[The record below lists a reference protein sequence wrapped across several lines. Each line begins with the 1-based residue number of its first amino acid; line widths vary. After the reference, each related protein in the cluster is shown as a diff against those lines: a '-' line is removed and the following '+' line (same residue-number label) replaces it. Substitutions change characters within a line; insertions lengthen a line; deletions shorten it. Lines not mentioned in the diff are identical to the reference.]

1 MGFVDLHRRAQRMAC
16 TLEAGF
22 EDVVGIFTGKLYKMD
37 SGRHAAGKAVP
48 ELLGAFHIKIAHLLG
63 LVIRHIVWMTILVS
77 WALLSASCRGGE
89 VSYTDEVQPDDDT
102 AILVLRTGL
111 LDQTRVSDRV
121 NDAVDNPVE
130 YMYTLRIVILHE
142 NGTVEHNMYID
153 FGEIPQT
160 ECYRIFKV
168 TRNET
173 KKIYLI
179 ANEENASTDLH
190 EQLETLT
197 TGNTTF
203 ASIVDNFVF
212 IPDYKNPI
220 PMSSVYD
227 VPVKAENLVEREFY
241 LVRAATKFAFR
252 FTNKRKSKVS
262 IDAIHI
268 SDIAGATYLI
278 PHKREPLFM
287 SFDDESLYWI
297 NWLKKVADES
307 QQSPDDVELADK
319 RGWIQAYDIPSETS
333 HQEVTVN
340 GPLEVPSMTG
350 DQPGKAVFP
359 VFYLP
364 ESKKLKAGSATYG
377 EQEYTLK
384 LDMSE
389 NGKELS
395 FTKTFPN
402 LKALFRNTHVLVDIT
417 FTEKDEVKVQVVPY
431 AEVILEPEF
440 GLKPETKN

>member
-1 MGFVDLHRRAQRMAC
+1 MKEIL
-16 TLEAGF
+16 
-22 EDVVGIFTGKLYKMD
+22 
-37 SGRHAAGKAVP
+37 
-48 ELLGAFHIKIAHLLG
+48 
-63 LVIRHIVWMTILVS
+63 RHIVWMTILVS

-121 NDAVDNPVE
+121 NDAVDNSVE

-227 VPVKAENLVEREFY
+227 FPVKAENLVEREFY

-402 LKALFRNTHVLVDIT
+402 LEALFRNTHVLVDIT

>member
-1 MGFVDLHRRAQRMAC
+1 MKEIL
-16 TLEAGF
+16 
-22 EDVVGIFTGKLYKMD
+22 
-37 SGRHAAGKAVP
+37 
-48 ELLGAFHIKIAHLLG
+48 
-63 LVIRHIVWMTILVS
+63 RHIVWMTILVS

-89 VSYTDEVQPDDDT
+89 VSYTDEAQPDDDT

-111 LDQTRVSDRV
+111 LDQTRASDRV

-402 LKALFRNTHVLVDIT
+402 LEALFRNTHVLVDIT

>member
-1 MGFVDLHRRAQRMAC
+1 MKEIL
-16 TLEAGF
+16 
-22 EDVVGIFTGKLYKMD
+22 
-37 SGRHAAGKAVP
+37 
-48 ELLGAFHIKIAHLLG
+48 
-63 LVIRHIVWMTILVS
+63 RHIVWMTILVS

-278 PHKREPLFM
+278 PHKQEPLFM

>member
-1 MGFVDLHRRAQRMAC
+1 MKEIL
-16 TLEAGF
+16 
-22 EDVVGIFTGKLYKMD
+22 
-37 SGRHAAGKAVP
+37 
-48 ELLGAFHIKIAHLLG
+48 
-63 LVIRHIVWMTILVS
+63 RHIVWMTILVS

-384 LDMSE
+384 HDMSE

>member
-1 MGFVDLHRRAQRMAC
+1 LKKEEKGMKEIL
-16 TLEAGF
+16 
-22 EDVVGIFTGKLYKMD
+22 
-37 SGRHAAGKAVP
+37 
-48 ELLGAFHIKIAHLLG
+48 
-63 LVIRHIVWMTILVS
+63 RHIVWMTILVS

-111 LDQTRVSDRV
+111 LDQTRASDRV
-121 NDAVDNPVE
+121 NDAVDNSVE

-179 ANEENASTDLH
+179 ANEENVSTDLH

>member
-1 MGFVDLHRRAQRMAC
+1 MKEIL
-16 TLEAGF
+16 
-22 EDVVGIFTGKLYKMD
+22 
-37 SGRHAAGKAVP
+37 
-48 ELLGAFHIKIAHLLG
+48 
-63 LVIRHIVWMTILVS
+63 RHIVWMTILVS

-111 LDQTRVSDRV
+111 LDQTRASDRV
-121 NDAVDNPVE
+121 NDAVDNSVE

-153 FGEIPQT
+153 SGEIPQT

-179 ANEENASTDLH
+179 ANEENVSTDLH

>member
-1 MGFVDLHRRAQRMAC
+1 MKEIL
-16 TLEAGF
+16 
-22 EDVVGIFTGKLYKMD
+22 
-37 SGRHAAGKAVP
+37 
-48 ELLGAFHIKIAHLLG
+48 
-63 LVIRHIVWMTILVS
+63 RHIVWMTILVS

-111 LDQTRVSDRV
+111 LDQTRASDRV
-121 NDAVDNPVE
+121 NDAVDNSVE

-179 ANEENASTDLH
+179 ANEENVSTDLH

-252 FTNKRKSKVS
+252 FTNKRKSKVN

-307 QQSPDDVELADK
+307 QQSPDDVELADR

>member
-1 MGFVDLHRRAQRMAC
+1 MKEIL
-16 TLEAGF
+16 
-22 EDVVGIFTGKLYKMD
+22 
-37 SGRHAAGKAVP
+37 
-48 ELLGAFHIKIAHLLG
+48 
-63 LVIRHIVWMTILVS
+63 RHIVWMTILVS

-89 VSYTDEVQPDDDT
+89 VSYTDEIQSDDDT

-111 LDQTRVSDRV
+111 LDQTRASDRV
-121 NDAVDNPVE
+121 NDAVDNSVE

-241 LVRAATKFAFR
+241 LVRAVTKFAFR

-389 NGKELS
+389 NVKELS

-402 LKALFRNTHVLVDIT
+402 LEALFRNTHVLVDIT

>member
-1 MGFVDLHRRAQRMAC
+1 MKEIL
-16 TLEAGF
+16 
-22 EDVVGIFTGKLYKMD
+22 
-37 SGRHAAGKAVP
+37 
-48 ELLGAFHIKIAHLLG
+48 
-63 LVIRHIVWMTILVS
+63 RHIVWMTILVS

-89 VSYTDEVQPDDDT
+89 VSYTDEIQSDDDT

-111 LDQTRVSDRV
+111 LDQTRASDRV

-179 ANEENASTDLH
+179 ANEENVSTDLH

>member
-1 MGFVDLHRRAQRMAC
+1 MKEIL
-16 TLEAGF
+16 
-22 EDVVGIFTGKLYKMD
+22 
-37 SGRHAAGKAVP
+37 
-48 ELLGAFHIKIAHLLG
+48 
-63 LVIRHIVWMTILVS
+63 RHIVWMTILVS

-111 LDQTRVSDRV
+111 LDQTRASDRV

-307 QQSPDDVELADK
+307 QQSPDDVELADR

-389 NGKELS
+389 NGKELL

>member
-1 MGFVDLHRRAQRMAC
+1 MKEIL
-16 TLEAGF
+16 
-22 EDVVGIFTGKLYKMD
+22 
-37 SGRHAAGKAVP
+37 
-48 ELLGAFHIKIAHLLG
+48 
-63 LVIRHIVWMTILVS
+63 RHIVWMTILVS

-111 LDQTRVSDRV
+111 LDQTRASDRV
-121 NDAVDNPVE
+121 NDAVDNSVE

-417 FTEKDEVKVQVVPY
+417 FTEKDEVKVQEVPY

>member
-1 MGFVDLHRRAQRMAC
+1 MKKEEKGMKEIL
-16 TLEAGF
+16 
-22 EDVVGIFTGKLYKMD
+22 
-37 SGRHAAGKAVP
+37 
-48 ELLGAFHIKIAHLLG
+48 
-63 LVIRHIVWMTILVS
+63 RHIVWMTILVS

-111 LDQTRVSDRV
+111 LDQTRASDRV

-307 QQSPDDVELADK
+307 QQSPDDVELADR

>member
-1 MGFVDLHRRAQRMAC
+1 MKEIL
-16 TLEAGF
+16 
-22 EDVVGIFTGKLYKMD
+22 
-37 SGRHAAGKAVP
+37 
-48 ELLGAFHIKIAHLLG
+48 
-63 LVIRHIVWMTILVS
+63 RHIVWMTILVS

-89 VSYTDEVQPDDDT
+89 VSYTDEIQSDDDT

-111 LDQTRVSDRV
+111 LDQTRASDRV
-121 NDAVDNPVE
+121 NDAVDNSVE

-173 KKIYLI
+173 KKFYLI

-241 LVRAATKFAFR
+241 LVRAVTKFAFR

-402 LKALFRNTHVLVDIT
+402 LEALFRNTHVLVDIT

>member
-1 MGFVDLHRRAQRMAC
+1 MKEIL
-16 TLEAGF
+16 
-22 EDVVGIFTGKLYKMD
+22 
-37 SGRHAAGKAVP
+37 
-48 ELLGAFHIKIAHLLG
+48 
-63 LVIRHIVWMTILVS
+63 RHIVWMTILVS

-89 VSYTDEVQPDDDT
+89 VSYTDEIQSDDDT

-111 LDQTRVSDRV
+111 LDQTRASDRV
-121 NDAVDNPVE
+121 NDAVDNSVE

-197 TGNTTF
+197 TGNTF

-307 QQSPDDVELADK
+307 QQSPDDVELADR

>member
-1 MGFVDLHRRAQRMAC
+1 MKEIL
-16 TLEAGF
+16 
-22 EDVVGIFTGKLYKMD
+22 
-37 SGRHAAGKAVP
+37 
-48 ELLGAFHIKIAHLLG
+48 
-63 LVIRHIVWMTILVS
+63 RHIVWMTILVS

-111 LDQTRVSDRV
+111 LDQTRASDRV
-121 NDAVDNPVE
+121 NDAVDNSVE

-179 ANEENASTDLH
+179 ANEENVSTDLH

-307 QQSPDDVELADK
+307 QQSPDDVELAD
-319 RGWIQAYDIPSETS
+319 RRAWIQAYDIPSETS

>member
-1 MGFVDLHRRAQRMAC
+1 MKEIL
-16 TLEAGF
+16 
-22 EDVVGIFTGKLYKMD
+22 
-37 SGRHAAGKAVP
+37 
-48 ELLGAFHIKIAHLLG
+48 
-63 LVIRHIVWMTILVS
+63 RHIVWMTILVS

-89 VSYTDEVQPDDDT
+89 VSYTDEIQSDDDT

-111 LDQTRVSDRV
+111 LDQTRASDRV
-121 NDAVDNPVE
+121 NDAVDNSVE

-179 ANEENASTDLH
+179 ANEENVSTDLH

-297 NWLKKVADES
+297 NWLKKVVDES

>member
-1 MGFVDLHRRAQRMAC
+1 MKEIL
-16 TLEAGF
+16 
-22 EDVVGIFTGKLYKMD
+22 
-37 SGRHAAGKAVP
+37 
-48 ELLGAFHIKIAHLLG
+48 
-63 LVIRHIVWMTILVS
+63 RHIVWMTILVS

-111 LDQTRVSDRV
+111 LDQTRASDRV

-252 FTNKRKSKVS
+252 FTNKCKSKVS

-402 LKALFRNTHVLVDIT
+402 LEALFRNTHVLVDIT

>member
-1 MGFVDLHRRAQRMAC
+1 MKEIL
-16 TLEAGF
+16 
-22 EDVVGIFTGKLYKMD
+22 
-37 SGRHAAGKAVP
+37 
-48 ELLGAFHIKIAHLLG
+48 
-63 LVIRHIVWMTILVS
+63 RHIVWMTILVS

-111 LDQTRVSDRV
+111 LDQTRASDRV
-121 NDAVDNPVE
+121 NDAVDNSVE

-197 TGNTTF
+197 TGNTTV

>member
-1 MGFVDLHRRAQRMAC
+1 MKEIL
-16 TLEAGF
+16 
-22 EDVVGIFTGKLYKMD
+22 
-37 SGRHAAGKAVP
+37 
-48 ELLGAFHIKIAHLLG
+48 
-63 LVIRHIVWMTILVS
+63 RHIVWMTILVS

-89 VSYTDEVQPDDDT
+89 VSYTDEVQPDDNT

-111 LDQTRVSDRV
+111 LDQTRVPDRV

-307 QQSPDDVELADK
+307 QQSPDDVELADR

>member
-1 MGFVDLHRRAQRMAC
+1 MKEIL
-16 TLEAGF
+16 
-22 EDVVGIFTGKLYKMD
+22 
-37 SGRHAAGKAVP
+37 
-48 ELLGAFHIKIAHLLG
+48 
-63 LVIRHIVWMTILVS
+63 RHIVWMTILVS

-89 VSYTDEVQPDDDT
+89 VSYTDEIQSDDDT

-111 LDQTRVSDRV
+111 LDQTRASDRV
-121 NDAVDNPVE
+121 NDAVDNSVE

-389 NGKELS
+389 NGKELT

>member
-1 MGFVDLHRRAQRMAC
+1 MKEIL
-16 TLEAGF
+16 
-22 EDVVGIFTGKLYKMD
+22 
-37 SGRHAAGKAVP
+37 
-48 ELLGAFHIKIAHLLG
+48 
-63 LVIRHIVWMTILVS
+63 RHIVWMTILVS

-111 LDQTRVSDRV
+111 LDQTRASERV
-121 NDAVDNPVE
+121 NAVDNSVE

-179 ANEENASTDLH
+179 ANEENVSTDLH

-307 QQSPDDVELADK
+307 QQSPDDVELADR

>member
-1 MGFVDLHRRAQRMAC
+1 MKEIL
-16 TLEAGF
+16 
-22 EDVVGIFTGKLYKMD
+22 
-37 SGRHAAGKAVP
+37 
-48 ELLGAFHIKIAHLLG
+48 
-63 LVIRHIVWMTILVS
+63 RHIVWMTILVS

-111 LDQTRVSDRV
+111 LDQTRASDRV

-252 FTNKRKSKVS
+252 FPNKRKSKVS

-307 QQSPDDVELADK
+307 QQSPDDVELADR

>member
-1 MGFVDLHRRAQRMAC
+1 MKEIL
-16 TLEAGF
+16 
-22 EDVVGIFTGKLYKMD
+22 
-37 SGRHAAGKAVP
+37 
-48 ELLGAFHIKIAHLLG
+48 
-63 LVIRHIVWMTILVS
+63 RHIVWMTILVS

-111 LDQTRVSDRV
+111 LDQTRASDRV

-212 IPDYKNPI
+212 IPDYKSPI

>member
-1 MGFVDLHRRAQRMAC
+1 MKEIL
-16 TLEAGF
+16 
-22 EDVVGIFTGKLYKMD
+22 
-37 SGRHAAGKAVP
+37 
-48 ELLGAFHIKIAHLLG
+48 
-63 LVIRHIVWMTILVS
+63 RHIVWMTILVS

-111 LDQTRVSDRV
+111 LDQTRASDRV

-212 IPDYKNPI
+212 IPDYKNSI

-307 QQSPDDVELADK
+307 QQSPDDVELADR

-440 GLKPETKN
+440 GPKPETKN

>member
-1 MGFVDLHRRAQRMAC
+1 MKEIL
-16 TLEAGF
+16 
-22 EDVVGIFTGKLYKMD
+22 
-37 SGRHAAGKAVP
+37 
-48 ELLGAFHIKIAHLLG
+48 
-63 LVIRHIVWMTILVS
+63 RHIVWMTILVS

-111 LDQTRVSDRV
+111 LDQTRASDRV

-130 YMYTLRIVILHE
+130 YMYRLRIVILHE

-402 LKALFRNTHVLVDIT
+402 LEALFRNTHVLVDIT

>member
-1 MGFVDLHRRAQRMAC
+1 MKEIL
-16 TLEAGF
+16 
-22 EDVVGIFTGKLYKMD
+22 
-37 SGRHAAGKAVP
+37 
-48 ELLGAFHIKIAHLLG
+48 
-63 LVIRHIVWMTILVS
+63 RHIVWMTILVS

-89 VSYTDEVQPDDDT
+89 VSYMDEIQSDDDT

-111 LDQTRVSDRV
+111 LDQTRASDRV
-121 NDAVDNPVE
+121 NDAVDNSVE

-179 ANEENASTDLH
+179 ANEENVSTDLH

>member
-1 MGFVDLHRRAQRMAC
+1 MKEIL
-16 TLEAGF
+16 
-22 EDVVGIFTGKLYKMD
+22 
-37 SGRHAAGKAVP
+37 
-48 ELLGAFHIKIAHLLG
+48 
-63 LVIRHIVWMTILVS
+63 RHIVWMTILVS

-160 ECYRIFKV
+160 ECYRILKV

-262 IDAIHI
+262 IDAIHT

>member
-1 MGFVDLHRRAQRMAC
+1 LKKEEKGMKEIL
-16 TLEAGF
+16 
-22 EDVVGIFTGKLYKMD
+22 
-37 SGRHAAGKAVP
+37 
-48 ELLGAFHIKIAHLLG
+48 
-63 LVIRHIVWMTILVS
+63 RHIVWMTILVS

-262 IDAIHI
+262 IDAIHT

>member
-1 MGFVDLHRRAQRMAC
+1 MKEIL
-16 TLEAGF
+16 
-22 EDVVGIFTGKLYKMD
+22 
-37 SGRHAAGKAVP
+37 
-48 ELLGAFHIKIAHLLG
+48 
-63 LVIRHIVWMTILVS
+63 RHIVWMTILVS

-89 VSYTDEVQPDDDT
+89 VSYTNEIQSDDDT

-111 LDQTRVSDRV
+111 LDQTRASDRV
-121 NDAVDNPVE
+121 NDAVDNSVE

-227 VPVKAENLVEREFY
+227 FPVKAENLVEREFY

-402 LKALFRNTHVLVDIT
+402 LKALFRNTHVLVDIA

>member
-1 MGFVDLHRRAQRMAC
+1 MKEIL
-16 TLEAGF
+16 
-22 EDVVGIFTGKLYKMD
+22 
-37 SGRHAAGKAVP
+37 
-48 ELLGAFHIKIAHLLG
+48 
-63 LVIRHIVWMTILVS
+63 RHIVWMTILVS
-77 WALLSASCRGGE
+77 RALLSASCRGGE
-89 VSYTDEVQPDDDT
+89 VSYTDEIQPDDDT

-111 LDQTRVSDRV
+111 LDQTRASDRV

>member
-1 MGFVDLHRRAQRMAC
+1 MKEIL
-16 TLEAGF
+16 
-22 EDVVGIFTGKLYKMD
+22 
-37 SGRHAAGKAVP
+37 
-48 ELLGAFHIKIAHLLG
+48 
-63 LVIRHIVWMTILVS
+63 RHIVWMTILVS

-262 IDAIHI
+262 IDAIHT

-359 VFYLP
+359 VSYLP

>member
-1 MGFVDLHRRAQRMAC
+1 MKEIL
-16 TLEAGF
+16 
-22 EDVVGIFTGKLYKMD
+22 
-37 SGRHAAGKAVP
+37 
-48 ELLGAFHIKIAHLLG
+48 
-63 LVIRHIVWMTILVS
+63 RHIVWMTILVS

-319 RGWIQAYDIPSETS
+319 RRWIQAYDIPSETS

>member
-1 MGFVDLHRRAQRMAC
+1 MKEIL
-16 TLEAGF
+16 
-22 EDVVGIFTGKLYKMD
+22 
-37 SGRHAAGKAVP
+37 
-48 ELLGAFHIKIAHLLG
+48 
-63 LVIRHIVWMTILVS
+63 RHIVWMTILVS

-89 VSYTDEVQPDDDT
+89 VSYTDEVQPDDNT

-111 LDQTRVSDRV
+111 LDQTRASDRV

-307 QQSPDDVELADK
+307 QQSPDDVELADR

>member
-1 MGFVDLHRRAQRMAC
+1 MKEIL
-16 TLEAGF
+16 
-22 EDVVGIFTGKLYKMD
+22 
-37 SGRHAAGKAVP
+37 
-48 ELLGAFHIKIAHLLG
+48 
-63 LVIRHIVWMTILVS
+63 RHIVWMTILVS

-111 LDQTRVSDRV
+111 LDQTRASDRV

-402 LKALFRNTHVLVDIT
+402 LEALFRNTHVLVDIT

-440 GLKPETKN
+440 GLNPETKN

>member
-1 MGFVDLHRRAQRMAC
+1 MKEIL
-16 TLEAGF
+16 
-22 EDVVGIFTGKLYKMD
+22 
-37 SGRHAAGKAVP
+37 
-48 ELLGAFHIKIAHLLG
+48 
-63 LVIRHIVWMTILVS
+63 RHIVWMTILVS
-77 WALLSASCRGGE
+77 WALLSASCRGVE

-111 LDQTRVSDRV
+111 LDQTRASDRV
-121 NDAVDNPVE
+121 NDAVDNSVE

>member
-1 MGFVDLHRRAQRMAC
+1 MKEIL
-16 TLEAGF
+16 
-22 EDVVGIFTGKLYKMD
+22 
-37 SGRHAAGKAVP
+37 
-48 ELLGAFHIKIAHLLG
+48 
-63 LVIRHIVWMTILVS
+63 RHIVWMTILVS

-111 LDQTRVSDRV
+111 LDQTRASDRV
-121 NDAVDNPVE
+121 NDAVDNSVE

>member
-1 MGFVDLHRRAQRMAC
+1 MKEIL
-16 TLEAGF
+16 
-22 EDVVGIFTGKLYKMD
+22 
-37 SGRHAAGKAVP
+37 
-48 ELLGAFHIKIAHLLG
+48 
-63 LVIRHIVWMTILVS
+63 RHIVWMTILVS

-111 LDQTRVSDRV
+111 LDQTRASDRV

-142 NGTVEHNMYID
+142 NGTVERNMYID

-402 LKALFRNTHVLVDIT
+402 LEALFRNTHVLVDIT

>member
-1 MGFVDLHRRAQRMAC
+1 MKEIL
-16 TLEAGF
+16 
-22 EDVVGIFTGKLYKMD
+22 
-37 SGRHAAGKAVP
+37 
-48 ELLGAFHIKIAHLLG
+48 
-63 LVIRHIVWMTILVS
+63 RHIVWMTILVS
-77 WALLSASCRGGE
+77 WALLSASGRGGE
-89 VSYTDEVQPDDDT
+89 VSYTDEIQPDDDT